1 MSDLS
6 DNKSTGCGCILMAII
21 ALSFPLI
28 IPMVLIPKFARKKGE
43 YDRYDHDDSVRKT
56 TSLLFCLFT
65 GIFGGH
71 KFYEGKVGMGV
82 LYDLTLGL
90 CGFGVVADLV
100 RLLFRRG
107 KYYDPLEKLE
117 PQRSAWATLTMI
129 AFLLVYVN
137 IILLCILRAL

>member
-28 IPMVLIPKFARKKGE
+28 IPMVLVPKFARGKGE
-43 YDRYDHDDSVRKT
+43 NDRYEHNGSVSKT
-56 TSLLFCLFT
+56 ASLLFCLGT
-65 GIFGGH
+65 GLFGGH

-90 CGFGVVADLV
+90 FGFGVVADLV

>member
-1 MSDLS
+1 
-6 DNKSTGCGCILMAII
+6 
-21 ALSFPLI
+21 
-28 IPMVLIPKFARKKGE
+28 
-43 YDRYDHDDSVRKT
+43 
-56 TSLLFCLFT
+56 
-65 GIFGGH
+65 
-71 KFYEGKVGMGV
+71 MGV

>member
-1 MSDLS
+1 MSDVGE
-6 DNKSTGCGCILMAII
+6 NKSTGCGCILAAIV

-28 IPMVLIPKFARKKGE
+28 IPMVLVPKFARGKGE
-43 YDRYDHDDSVRKT
+43 NDRYEHNGSVSKT
-56 TSLLFCLFT
+56 ASLLFCLCT
-65 GIFGGH
+65 GLFGGH

-90 CGFGVVADLV
+90 FGFGVVADLV

-129 AFLLVYVN
+129 AFLLIYVN
-137 IILLCILRAL
+137 IILLCILRTL